1 MSVRAIWCRRV
12 SCLHIL
18 KAYSLLLESLNN
30 TARAISTK
38 NLIPILTGIKFELK
52 EDGLYLYASDT
63 DVSIRSF
70 ISKDKLTSTSELG
83 SIVIGGKYIVEIIR
97 KLPNTDI
104 SIEVIDGYKLIVST
118 DNTEFNLN
126 GINPNEF
133 PNLDLDET
141 KEPIVVNNGIFK
153 DIINQTVFATSQS
166 ETRPLLTGINFK
178 LSGNSFEVLA
188 TDSYR
193 LAKKEIILDQTLDKN
208 YNLILPTKNLR
219 EMVHLLPDSDEV
231 VRMFVFDNKIIFKI
245 NNIVFLTSVINAT
258 FPDTSRL
265 VPNEFK
271 VSIIVNLNDFY
282 GAIDRASLLSN
293 NDEKN
298 TIRLET
304 NGDVMKITSNV
315 PEIGMVDE
323 NINIKNVN
331 NSDIVIS
338 FSARYMMEA
347 VKTFNADEINLLFNG
362 ELLPIIIKN
371 PGQEDLTQLIVPI
384 RTF

>member
-1 MSVRAIWCRRV
+1 MKFAIKQNV
-12 SCLHIL
+12 LMEH
-18 KAYSLLLESLNN
+18 LNYVI
-30 TARAISTK
+30 RGISNK
-38 NLIPILTGIKFELK
+38 NLVPILNCIKLELN
-52 EDGLYLYASDT
+52 EDGLYMIST
-63 DVSIRSF
+63 DNNIAIKTLIDRSLILSIDESGSTVVAGRF
-70 ISKDKLTSTSELG
+70 IYD
-83 SIVIGGKYIVEIIR
+83 IIN
-97 KLPNTDI
+97 KLPNT
-104 SIEVIDGYKLIVST
+104 
-118 DNTEFNLN
+118 
-126 GINPNEF
+126 
-133 PNLDLDET
+133 
-141 KEPIVVNNGIFK
+141 
-153 DIINQTVFATSQS
+153 IINIETDDSGKLYIFTENSKFYINQISFASSTQES
-166 ETRPLLTGINFK
+166 RPALTGIDFNFEGNK
-178 LSGNSFEVLA
+178 LVCTA

-208 YNLILPTKNLR
+208 YNLILPTRNLK
-219 EMVHLLPDSDEV
+219 EMIHLLPDSDEA

-304 NGDVMKITSNV
+304 SGDTMKITSNV

-323 NINIKNVN
+323 NISIKNVN

-362 ELLPIIIKN
+362 ELLPIIVKN

>member
-1 MSVRAIWCRRV
+1 MKFAIKQN
-12 SCLHIL
+12 IL
-18 KAYSLLLESLNN
+18 MEHLNYVI
-30 TARAISTK
+30 RGISNK
-38 NLIPILTGIKFELK
+38 NLVPILNCIKLELN
-52 EDGLYLYASDT
+52 EDGLYMIST
-63 DVSIRSF
+63 DNNIAIKTLIDRNLILSIDESGSTVVAGRF
-70 ISKDKLTSTSELG
+70 IYD
-83 SIVIGGKYIVEIIR
+83 IIN
-97 KLPNTDI
+97 KLPNTI
-104 SIEVIDGYKLIVST
+104 INIETDDSGKLYIF
-118 DNTEFNLN
+118 TENSKFYLN
-126 GINPNEF
+126 CNDVNEF
-133 PNLDLDET
+133 PEIDLSENDT
-141 KEPIVVNNGIFK
+141 CININSNIFRN
-153 DIINQTVFATSQS
+153 IINQIAFASSTQES
-166 ETRPLLTGINFK
+166 RPALTGIDFNFEENR
-178 LSGNSFEVLA
+178 LVCTA

-193 LAKKEIILDQTLDKN
+193 LAKKEIILDQVLDRK
-208 YNLILPTKNLR
+208 YNLILPTRNLK
-219 EMVHLLPDSDEV
+219 EMIHLLPDSDEI

-265 VPNEFK
+265 VPDEFK
-271 VSIIVNLNDFY
+271 VSILVNLNDFY
-282 GAIDRASLLSN
+282 SAIDRASLLSN
-293 NDEKN
+293 NEEKN

-362 ELLPIIIKN
+362 ELLPIIVKN
-371 PGQEDLTQLIVPI
+371 SGQEDLTQLIVPI